1 MHSNTMTRIVSLLPR
16 YSSSFGVKTTA
27 EKRGRLDVK
36 AVIQPIHDETNEKY
50 GINEKQD

>member
-1 MHSNTMTRIVSLLPR
+1 MARIVSLLPL
-16 YSSSFGVKTTA
+16 YSSCFGVKTTA

-36 AVIQPIHDETNEKY
+36 ANEKY